1 MGPQK
6 SVTETLCCVW
16 GATSLVPPCMDNTT
30 KNVHKALQAIE
41 QMQLTVRE
49 PEHGRASLSAI
60 TKVLVAPWDIGRPAQ
75 RIKNV
80 KTLNKLNS
88 PLTSAHMYVL
98 QPRPSQ

>member
-30 KNVHKALQAIE
+30 KNVHKALQAME

-49 PEHGRASLSAI
+49 PGGRTSLSAI
-60 TKVLVAPWDIGRPAQ
+60 TKVLVAP
-75 RIKNV
+75 
-80 KTLNKLNS
+80 
-88 PLTSAHMYVL
+88 
-98 QPRPSQ
+98 